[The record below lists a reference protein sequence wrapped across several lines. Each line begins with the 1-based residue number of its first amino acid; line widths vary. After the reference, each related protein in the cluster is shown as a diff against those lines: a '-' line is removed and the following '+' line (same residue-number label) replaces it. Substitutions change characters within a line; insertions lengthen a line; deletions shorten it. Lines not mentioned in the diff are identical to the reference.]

1 MLFSGSGFAAATR
14 ATTHTVVIEGTQF
27 TPGDLT
33 VKRGDAVVWINKD
46 PFPHTATA
54 SAAGFDSKNIA
65 PGKSWKYRPRKAGV
79 FPYSCTLHTTMKGT
93 LHVE

>member
-1 MLFSGSGFAAATR
+1 M
-14 ATTHTVVIEGTQF
+14 VIEGTQF
-27 TPGDLT
+27 KPEDLT
-33 VKRGDAVVWINKD
+33 VKRGDMVVWINKD

-54 SAAGFDSKNIA
+54 TASAGGFDSKSIA
-65 PGKSWKYRPRKAGV
+65 SGKSWKYTSRKAGV